1 MTYPFPFILERVTK
15 RNTFKSTYDILDEL
29 ADKWQSLTDIQQASI
44 TELIA
49 GKRQG
54 NIVSALMTNFDIA
67 RKATQTAL
75 NSDGSAEKENEK
87 YMESISGKMG
97 AFKAQFQEFS
107 STLLSTDVFKTFV
120 DSGTDFLNILTQIID
135 KVGILSVGLGAF
147 GAVKLF
153 KNLD

>member
-1 MTYPFPFILERVTK
+1 M
-15 RNTFKSTYDILDEL
+15 
-29 ADKWQSLTDIQQASI
+29 
-44 TELIA
+44 
-49 GKRQG
+49 
-54 NIVSALMTNFDIA
+54 SALMTNFDIA

-120 DSGTDFLNILTQIID
+120 DSGTGFLNILTQIID

-153 KNLD
+153 RNLD